1 VDLDNQAMVERA
13 ACGVLKNTWRL
24 KLLQGGNNLQH
35 LIHRGIASKEYKEN
49 LLKSFNQSFKKG
61 FGIETDIHATKDN
74 QFICFHDFTL
84 KRIFK
89 KNLSIKNLNY
99 LEIKK
104 ISTKFNKPIPLLK
117 DLLKSSKNKY
127 SLHIEIKPTFSK
139 SLLKKLLKETSR
151 FKRCVF
157 ISFKH
162 KNIYSLLKIK
172 KKIKVGLS
180 FSPPTSIKQIIKKS
194 KNKNINCLILDKSYL
209 KSKGIQN
216 LKIEKY
222 YYTIKT
228 KSEFIKYNRY
238 NNLIFENL

>member
-1 VDLDNQAMVERA
+1 M
-13 ACGVLKNTWRL
+13 
-24 KLLQGGNNLQH
+24 H
-35 LIHRGIASKEYKEN
+35 LIHRGIVNKKYKEN

-61 FGIETDIHATKDN
+61 YGIETDIHATRDD

-84 KRIFK
+84 QRTFK

-99 LEIKK
+99 SKIKE

-117 DLLKSSKNKY
+117 ELLKSSKNKY

-139 SLLKKLLKETSR
+139 PLLKKLLKETSK
-151 FKRCVF
+151 FKKCVF

-162 KNIYSLLKIK
+162 ENIYNLLKIRK
-172 KKIKVGLS
+172 NTRVGLS
-180 FSPPTSIKQIIKKS
+180 FSPPTSIKKIIKKS
-194 KNKNINCLILDKSYL
+194 NNKNINCLILDKSYL
-209 KSKGIQN
+209 KNKDIQN

-228 KSEFIKYNRY
+228 KLEFNNYNKT